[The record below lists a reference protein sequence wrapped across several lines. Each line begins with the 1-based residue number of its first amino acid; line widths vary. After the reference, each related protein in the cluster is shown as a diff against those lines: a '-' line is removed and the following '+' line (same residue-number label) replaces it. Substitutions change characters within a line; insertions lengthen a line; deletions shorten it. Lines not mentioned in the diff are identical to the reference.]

1 MNGARCWLIHAD
13 ITGPGADDLVL
24 YVPPRTNA
32 STEGYQ
38 TFLSYQRLDE
48 NTWRVLASKTHRRAE
63 GDPDVDIGGALAQGQ
78 VHTEPRQ
85 DRDLIVGG
93 RRLPLR

>member
-1 MNGARCWLIHAD
+1 MVSSR
-13 ITGPGADDLVL
+13 
-24 YVPPRTNA
+24 
-32 STEGYQ
+32 
-38 TFLSYQRLDE
+38 
-48 NTWRVLASKTHRRAE
+48 THRTSE
-63 GDPDVDIGGALAQGQ
+63 SGPEVDMGGALAQGQ

>member
-1 MNGARCWLIHAD
+1 M
-13 ITGPGADDLVL
+13 
-24 YVPPRTNA
+24 
-32 STEGYQ
+32 
-38 TFLSYQRLDE
+38 
-48 NTWRVLASKTHRRAE
+48 
-63 GDPDVDIGGALAQGQ
+63 GGALAQGQ